1 MAGYKGAFIWP
12 EYSKPKPDPSPK
24 FLTRSSLVM
33 GRVPSSFE
41 SWVKR
46 KEFKEINYKG
56 KKWVNKYW
64 MCYIYS
70 YINTD
75 RQGVSLE
82 IVSLSSLPGVDF
94 LNQLATNAETSNR
107 YTSPLSPKVNGMH
120 RDLTMQ
126 SLCRGAKLKKIIII
140 WLTGY
145 FPDNSQIFSSDE
157 TRKH

>member
-1 MAGYKGAFIWP
+1 
-12 EYSKPKPDPSPK
+12 
-24 FLTRSSLVM
+24 
-33 GRVPSSFE
+33 
-41 SWVKR
+41 
-46 KEFKEINYKG
+46 
-56 KKWVNKYW
+56 

-126 SLCRGAKLKKIIII
+126 SLCRGAK
-140 WLTGY
+140 
-145 FPDNSQIFSSDE
+145 
-157 TRKH
+157 